1 MVSFVYDFV
10 SEKSIYL
17 GIRGFSAKNSF
28 LDTFSET
35 APLKFLIFSMI
46 TEGGKSLELSIWEII
61 YILYNYIYIYYII
74 GKNLHLR
81 SLR

>member
-1 MVSFVYDFV
+1 MYLGRGPEFQGRFGIICV
-10 SEKSIYL
+10 EKSINL

-61 YILYNYIYIYYII
+61 YII
-74 GKNLHLR
+74 
-81 SLR
+81 